1 MVYQCVVWRTHNV
14 AWHFNSDYSGRE
26 AQSINAP
33 IRVHTIFMSNIG
45 TRVYKALADEIIKG
59 KLRPGEKLDERTLA
73 ERFEVSR
80 TPVRE
85 ALRLLGSRGLVD
97 ISPRRVGVVANI
109 GIDRLAELLDADGE
123 LEALCARRSAEYMN
137 AMEKKELEFLHEQGA
152 GFVEADDTENYL
164 VNNDQ
169 FHRLLCAGAHNEV
182 LGSMVEDL
190 RSRLAPF
197 RQAQPELQVRLSV
210 SHAEHTA
217 VVEAILKGDP
227 EAAYRSMRGHNARL
241 STAVIRL
248 LRSQHEMARKA
259 A

>member
-1 MVYQCVVWRTHNV
+1 
-14 AWHFNSDYSGRE
+14 
-26 AQSINAP
+26 
-33 IRVHTIFMSNIG
+33 
-45 TRVYKALADEIIKG
+45 
-59 KLRPGEKLDERTLA
+59 
-73 ERFEVSR
+73 
-80 TPVRE
+80 
-85 ALRLLGSRGLVD
+85 
-97 ISPRRVGVVANI
+97 
-109 GIDRLAELLDADGE
+109 
-123 LEALCARRSAEYMN
+123 
-137 AMEKKELEFLHEQGA
+137 
-152 GFVEADDTENYL
+152 
-164 VNNDQ
+164 
-169 FHRLLCAGAHNEV
+169 V